1 MIVLNDD
8 YQKEN
13 YHLIKNLIEDNGY
26 KLTYQR
32 KQILM
37 VFIINSQKHLSVE
50 EINNILKDKGIG
62 ISTVYRTTSLFSDL
76 GILKEFKVDDTNYY
90 ELKMFAKKPL
100 HIHLQCENCGEIK
113 DVLDQEIILQF
124 LKINSII
131 EKKYNVEIKDADI
144 MFHVLSNDCLDIK

>member
-100 HIHLQCENCGEIK
+100 HIHLQCENCDEIK